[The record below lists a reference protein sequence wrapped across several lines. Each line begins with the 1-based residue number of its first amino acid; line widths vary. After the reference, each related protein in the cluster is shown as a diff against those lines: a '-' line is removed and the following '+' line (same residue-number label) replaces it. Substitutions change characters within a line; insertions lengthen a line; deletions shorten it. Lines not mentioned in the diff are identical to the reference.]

1 MARHTIPRNEYG
13 QFAGDNVD
21 AIHKKCEEL
30 AEELYSS
37 FPDVDIFDLRSIA
50 SSMFNGIGSW
60 TLVHEAGKNM
70 EEKKDD
76 KVSQ

>member
-37 FPDVDIFDLRSIA
+37 FPDVDIFDLNSIA
-50 SSMFNGIGSW
+50 SSMFNWIGSW
-60 TLVHEAGKNM
+60 TLVKEAGKNM

-76 KVSQ
+76 

>member
-21 AIHKKCEEL
+21 VIHKKCEAL

-37 FPDVDIFDLRSIA
+37 FPDVDIFDLNSIA
-50 SSMFNGIGSW
+50 NTAFNFIGSW
-60 TLVHEAGKNM
+60 TLVEEAEKHM

-76 KVSQ
+76 

>member
-13 QFAGDNVD
+13 QFAGDTVD
-21 AIHKKCEEL
+21 AIHKKCEAL

-37 FPDVDIFDLRSIA
+37 FPDVDIFDLNSIA
-50 SSMFNGIGSW
+50 NTAFNFIGSW
-60 TLVHEAGKNM
+60 TLVEEAEKHM

-76 KVSQ
+76 

>member
-21 AIHKKCEEL
+21 AIHEKCEAL

-37 FPDVDIFDLRSIA
+37 FPDVDIFDLNSIA
-50 SSMFNGIGSW
+50 NTMFGFIGSW
-60 TLVHEAGKNM
+60 TLVHEAGNTM

-76 KVSQ
+76 KVS